1 MPVFQSLLQVKAERG
16 GGFLLLID
24 PDRADGNTLPS
35 LTEAARDCGVDAIL
49 VGTSLSTHGNFHRVV
64 RQVKAHTDLP
74 VIIFPGSH
82 SQITPDAD
90 AILFT
95 SLLSGRNPQFL
106 IDEQVRGA
114 PMIKEY
120 GIEAIATGYLL
131 IASGRY
137 TSVQYMSNTLPIP
150 SDKPDIVC
158 AHALAAQYLGMST
171 VFLEAGSG
179 AEYAVPDH
187 VIDAV
192 ARYIDLPLII
202 GGGIRT
208 PEEVDAKI
216 SAGAS
221 LVVVGDHFEKN
232 SNDLNRLREFTVA
245 AHPTER
251 IPV

>member
-1 MPVFQSLLQVKAERG
+1 MSVFQSLMQVRADRG

-24 PDRADGNTLPS
+24 PDRSGESALLS
-35 LTEAARDCGVDAIL
+35 LTEAACDCGVDAIL
-49 VGTSLSTHGNFHRVV
+49 VGTSLATHGNFHRVV
-64 RQVKAHTDLP
+64 RQIKTHTDLP
-74 VIIFPGSH
+74 VIIFPGTH
-82 SQITPDAD
+82 SQITAEAD

-114 PMIKEY
+114 PMIREY
-120 GIEAIATGYLL
+120 GIEPIATGYLL

-150 SDKPDIVC
+150 ADKPDIAC
-158 AHALAAQYLGMST
+158 AHALAAQYLGMQV

-179 AEYAVPDH
+179 AEYSVPEEM
-187 VIDAV
+187 IDAV
-192 ARYIDLPLII
+192 AGYVDLPLII

-208 PEEVDAKI
+208 SEEVNSKI
-216 SAGAS
+216 AAGAA

-232 SNDLNRLREFTVA
+232 GGDIEKLREFTAA
-245 AHPTER
+245 AHPSER